1 MPATTKMESQTRT
14 NLEHL
19 KRHVKYPTDRKGV
32 VAACAEMSDVNEA
45 DKQWIKTNI
54 PEGTYR
60 GPEDV
65 LRALLA
71 KV

>member
-1 MPATTKMESQTRT
+1 MPETTKMQSQTRT

-19 KRHVKYPTDRKGV
+19 KRHVTYPTDRKGV
-32 VAACAEMSDVNEA
+32 VTACSEMSDVNES
-45 DKQWIKTNI
+45 DKQWFNANI

>member
-1 MPATTKMESQTRT
+1 MPATAKMESQTRT

-19 KRHVKYPTDRKGV
+19 KRHIKYPADRKAV
-32 VAACAEMSDVNEA
+32 VQACNEMSDVNQA
-45 DKQWIKTNI
+45 DKQWIASTI